1 MKDIYLDNSATTK
14 LDDEVMEYMSSFN
27 KSFYANPSSIH
38 RFGYLVEE
46 EIKKHTKTFAD
57 LIGADPLELIWTS
70 GGTESNNLAIL
81 GYAYAHKKEG
91 TGIITTKIEHPSVL
105 KACEKLS
112 SDGYDVKYLDVDST
126 GHIDLKALEENITGN
141 TILVSIMYVNNEIG
155 SVQDI
160 DAIGKLIKEKNKNTA
175 FHVDFVQGFG
185 KYKVTCKKNHI
196 DFLSISSHKFN
207 GPKGVGALYKKN
219 EKRILPLSYG
229 GGQQQGLRSGTLN
242 TLGIVG
248 MVEAAKKYYDGFD
261 DINSRLLRIRDYLI
275 DSLANLSNKYDN
287 IYINTKK
294 DSSFAPHIVSV
305 SFKGIRSE
313 VLVHALEEK
322 GIYVSS
328 GSACSSHSKKVSD
341 TLVAIG
347 LDKNLID
354 STIRVSLGRYN
365 DIGEIDTF
373 ITELDKLIPSLN
385 IRKR

>member
-1 MKDIYLDNSATTK
+1 
-14 LDDEVMEYMSSFN
+14 
-27 KSFYANPSSIH
+27 
-38 RFGYLVEE
+38 
-46 EIKKHTKTFAD
+46 
-57 LIGADPLELIWTS
+57 
-70 GGTESNNLAIL
+70 
-81 GYAYAHKKEG
+81 
-91 TGIITTKIEHPSVL
+91 
-105 KACEKLS
+105 
-112 SDGYDVKYLDVDST
+112 
-126 GHIDLKALEENITGN
+126 
-141 TILVSIMYVNNEIG
+141 
-155 SVQDI
+155 
-160 DAIGKLIKEKNKNTA
+160 
-175 FHVDFVQGFG
+175 
-185 KYKVTCKKNHI
+185 
-196 DFLSISSHKFN
+196 
-207 GPKGVGALYKKN
+207 
-219 EKRILPLSYG
+219 
-229 GGQQQGLRSGTLN
+229 
-242 TLGIVG
+242 